1 MRSLR
6 FSVFVSEATLC
17 RDMGCPHWTHL
28 FQASSREETTGGS
41 SKSESDSATAASAA
55 SESAGSHRSVRDHWE
70 TVLIVHPVS
79 RLGEPSQVVLDNMV
93 FPGLST
99 FSSDEAAMAVIMSL
113 LEADVNMGQS
123 VDFEDL
129 HWPF

>member
-1 MRSLR
+1 M
-6 FSVFVSEATLC
+6 
-17 RDMGCPHWTHL
+17 
-28 FQASSREETTGGS
+28 
-41 SKSESDSATAASAA
+41 
-55 SESAGSHRSVRDHWE
+55 
-70 TVLIVHPVS
+70 
-79 RLGEPSQVVLDNMV
+79 VV
-93 FPGLST
+93 PGLST